1 MVNIQEK
8 LNRIQKL
15 ADDLEAGRL
24 KDADKQALV
33 EALRKIAD
41 GEDPS
46 QVLDVKAGRGERRSK
61 ASIDSQRKKALLRQ
75 YAMAWIAAAT
85 ASEEDGG
92 LGLTLDEAIELLGK
106 VRSNPFGV
114 SPDTLRKYWN
124 NSPDLRKLEFILFRE
139 D

>member
-1 MVNIQEK
+1 MANIEEK
-8 LNRIQKL
+8 LKRIQKL
-15 ADDLEAGRL
+15 ADDLQAGKL

-41 GEDPS
+41 GENPS
-46 QVLDVKAGRGERRSK
+46 QALDVQASRGERRSK
-61 ASIDSQRKKALLRQ
+61 ASIDSKRNKALLRQ
-75 YAMAWIAAAT
+75 HAMAWIAAAT

-92 LGLTLDEAIELLGK
+92 LGLTLDQAIDLLGRL
-106 VRSNPFGV
+106 RSNPFGV

-124 NSPDLRKLEFILFRE
+124 NSPDLRKLEFIMFRE